1 MTNLQIQ
8 EKEDHINKQ
17 FLKQENEKMHK
28 NMHDYDYG
36 YLQQESSVQDDGYL
50 QQESSVQDHR
60 YLQQEGS
67 QYEQLPLAGSSSGS
81 LRELHSM

>member
-17 FLKQENEKMHK
+17 FLNQENEKMHK

-36 YLQQESSVQDDGYL
+36 YLQQESSV
-50 QQESSVQDHR
+50 
-60 YLQQEGS
+60 
-67 QYEQLPLAGSSSGS
+67 
-81 LRELHSM
+81 